1 MPAKPT
7 VIEIIYQSNRLHVVA
22 RIKSAGPLKP
32 IPEFPVILG
41 DFELLYLEEDRPK
54 VSCCYG
60 VSVFAGLALALV
72 VLTSLVVYAGFW
84 FDLQRNGMNCT

>member
-1 MPAKPT
+1 MP
-7 VIEIIYQSNRLHVVA
+7 N
-22 RIKSAGPLKP
+22 RIKSAGPTKP

-54 VSCCYG
+54 ISCCYG

-72 VLTSLVVYAGFW
+72 VLTGLVVYAGFW
-84 FDLQRNGMNCT
+84 YSLQMNGEATQITLSEKHDIRL

>member
-1 MPAKPT
+1 MVNPR
-7 VIEIIYQSNRLHVVA
+7 IE
-22 RIKSAGPLKP
+22 SAGPTKP

-84 FDLQRNGMNCT
+84 FDLQRNGMNTLIILVTLLRTLS